1 MEMFRLP
8 EYVRRALFLLEEAGY
23 EAYVVGGCVRDLYM
37 GVEPHDY
44 DITTSAMPEEVKDV
58 FSGER
63 IVETGI
69 RHGTVTLVV
78 DDGTIEI
85 TTYRVDGEY
94 SDKRRPDNVT
104 FTRKLADDL
113 CRRDFTMNAMA
124 YSPQR
129 GLVDI
134 FGGREHID
142 KGLIV
147 CVGDARERFRED
159 ALRILRALRFASR
172 LNFKIEKSATK
183 AINEEKS
190 LLRFVSAERIYAEL
204 TRIIMG
210 SSAAQILLDYKD
222 VILTVLPEM
231 LALAPNDYIRA
242 APAAG
247 LADGDLYVRLA
258 LFMRDIGADVAAA
271 ALRRL
276 KADGAAITKTSLL
289 IKHYNKGLF
298 DNKQKI
304 KLLLR
309 QISND
314 DARRLA
320 RMLAS
325 DTAVGDESRGT
336 KEVSEY
342 ALRTIDEIETSG
354 ECVRISDL
362 AISGSDIIAAGVPE
376 GKRVGEILTRLLDLV
391 SSGAINNERSALIS
405 AVQELISSD
414 ISV

>member
-1 MEMFRLP
+1 MELFRLP
-8 EYVRRALFLLEEAGY
+8 EYVRRALFLLEDAGH

-37 GVEPHDY
+37 GIEPHDY
-44 DITTSAMPEEVKDV
+44 DITTSATPEAVKDV
-58 FSGER
+58 FRGER
-63 IVETGI
+63 IVDTGI

-78 DDGTIEI
+78 EDGTIEI
-85 TTYRVDGEY
+85 TTYRMDGIY
-94 SDKRRPDNVT
+94 SDGRRPDSVT
-104 FTRKLADDL
+104 FTRTLADDL

-134 FGGREHID
+134 FGGRENID
-142 KGLIV
+142 RGIIV
-147 CVGDARERFRED
+147 CVGDAVERFRED
-159 ALRILRALRFASR
+159 SLRILRALRFASH
-172 LNFKIEKSATK
+172 LNFKIEESAAV

-190 LLRFVSAERIYAEL
+190 LLRCISAERIYAEL

-210 SSAAQILLDYKD
+210 TSAAQILLDYKD
-222 VILTVLPEM
+222 VILTVLPE
-231 LALAPNDYIRA
+231 LSVLAPADYIRA
-242 APAAG
+242 ARSTG
-247 LADGDLYVRLA
+247 SADDDLYVRLA
-258 LFMRDIGADVAAA
+258 LFMRDAGANVTVA

-298 DNKQKI
+298 DNKQQI

-320 RMLAS
+320 RMLAA
-325 DTAVGDESRGT
+325 DAAIGDESRGT
-336 KEVSEY
+336 LEVSEY
-342 ALRTIDEIETSG
+342 ALRTIDEIEVSG

-376 GKRVGEILTRLLDLV
+376 GKRVGQILTRLLDLV
-391 SSGAINNERSALIS
+391 ISGAIQNERGALMS
-405 AVQELISSD
+405 AVRDMISSD

>member
-58 FSGER
+58 FRGER

-222 VILTVLPEM
+222 VILTVLPE
-231 LALAPNDYIRA
+231 LSALAPNDYIRA
-242 APAAG
+242 ARAAG

-320 RMLAS
+320 SMLAS

>member
-1 MEMFRLP
+1 MELFRLP
-8 EYVRRALFLLEEAGY
+8 EYVRRTLFLLEDSGY

-37 GVEPHDY
+37 GVELHDY
-44 DITTSAMPEEVKDV
+44 DITTSATPEAVKDV
-58 FSGER
+58 FRGER
-63 IVETGI
+63 IIDTGI

-78 DDGTIEI
+78 EDGAIEI
-85 TTYRVDGEY
+85 TTYRKDDVY
-94 SDKRRPDNVT
+94 SDRRRPDSVT
-104 FTRKLADDL
+104 FTRTLTDDL

-159 ALRILRALRFASR
+159 ALRILRALRFASL
-172 LNFKIEKSATK
+172 LNFKIEESAAV

-190 LLRFVSAERIYAEL
+190 LLRFISAERIYAEF

-222 VILTVLPEM
+222 VILTILPELSV
-231 LALAPNDYIRA
+231 LAANDYIRA
-242 APAAG
+242 ARAAG
-247 LADGDLYVRLA
+247 SADDDLYVRLA
-258 LFMRDIGADVAAA
+258 LFMRDTGADVAAA

-289 IKHYNKGLF
+289 IRYYNRGLF
-298 DNKQKI
+298 DNRQKI

-309 QISND
+309 EISND

-320 RMLAS
+320 CMLAA
-325 DTAVGDESRGT
+325 DAAIGDESRGT
-336 KEVSEY
+336 TEVSEC
-342 ALRTIDEIETSG
+342 ALRTIDEIEASG

-362 AISGSDIIAAGVPE
+362 AISGDDIIAAGVPE
-376 GKRVGEILTRLLDLV
+376 GKQIGQILTRLLDLV
-391 SSGAINNERSALIS
+391 TSGAIKNERDALMS
-405 AVQELISSD
+405 AVRDMSLSS
-414 ISV
+414 